1 MTSSPVLTAAVAL
14 ATLLLPAVATAAPPR
29 QRVDTIVQGR
39 RSSTLLRS
47 QVGYAD
53 LDLTR
58 KKGEKQLIHRV
69 SNAISRACP
78 SDSVIE
84 KHQCRNEAW
93 IKVRPQIKQ
102 ALYNARNMDGFVE
115 TVSMV
120 IVVPA
125 GETAALAAQRR

>member
-1 MTSSPVLTAAVAL
+1 MTIARDLGATLAL
-14 ATLLLPAVATAAPPR
+14 AILFLAPAATAAPRPD
-29 QRVDTIVQGR
+29 VDTIVEGR
-39 RSSTLLRS
+39 RSSAMLRTRVS
-47 QVGYAD
+47 YAD

-58 KKGEKQLIHRV
+58 KAGERKLIRRV
-69 SNAISRACP
+69 SNAITRSCP
-78 SDSVIE
+78 SDSVLE

-93 IKVRPQIKQ
+93 LKVRPQLKQ

-125 GETAALAAQRR
+125 AENTALAAQGR